1 MSPEQARSEEIDFRS
16 DLFSFGVVMYE
27 MSTGKKPFTGKN
39 SLMTLDAVLHD
50 KPIPP
55 GELNPKVPVE
65 LEGIIGKA
73 MEKDRK
79 DRYQSAT
86 QMKAD
91 LQQLKRENES
101 GQMRSG
107 LQTARLRVASK
118 TFGRGG
124 SRWQF
129 WLLLGSLAM
138 LATVLAAVG
147 AYWWKHREVANAEQT
162 ECHCGASAAEHERRR
177 QRRLSALC
185 AGG

>member
-1 MSPEQARSEEIDFRS
+1 
-16 DLFSFGVVMYE
+16 

-50 KPIPP
+50 KPVPP

-91 LQQLKRENES
+91 LQQLKRETES
-101 GQMRSG
+101 GQVRSG
-107 LQTARLRVASK
+107 LHSARLRWQTRPSAE
-118 TFGRGG
+118 RAAGG
-124 SRWQF
+124 SSGF
-129 WLLLGSLAM
+129 LLGSLAM

-147 AYWWKHREVANAEQT
+147 AYFWKHREVANARAE
-162 ECHCGASAAEHERRR
+162 ECDRRTSVAEHEWRH
-177 QRRLSALC
+177 QRRLSAILRWRMS
-185 AGG
+185 